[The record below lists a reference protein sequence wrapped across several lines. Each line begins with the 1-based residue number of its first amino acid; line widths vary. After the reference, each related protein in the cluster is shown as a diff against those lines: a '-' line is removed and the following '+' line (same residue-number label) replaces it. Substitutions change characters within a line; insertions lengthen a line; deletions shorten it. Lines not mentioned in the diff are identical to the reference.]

1 MFNGSGGFFCL
12 WWWLSFLFNVSGGFF
27 VNCDGWVF
35 CLWQWLSFCVNGGSC
50 AFCLMVVIEFF
61 VYGSG

>member
-1 MFNGSGGFFCL
+1 M
-12 WWWLSFLFNVSGGFF
+12 FNVSGGFF

-50 AFCLMVVIEFF
+50 AFCLMVVVGWVF
-61 VYGSG
+61 VLMVVVVLFV